1 VVLVHWNANRLVRHD
16 LLGGFQAQRVLGVHD
31 LADLPCRDGFG
42 VNEVAFTACDAD
54 EEYGQVD
61 HSEFQPQALLLKQPN
76 LSREA
81 GECA

>member
-42 VNEVAFTACDAD
+42 EDKVAFTACDAD
-54 EEYGQVD
+54 KEDGQED
-61 HSEFQPQALLLKQPN
+61 HEFQPQALLLKQPN

>member
-1 VVLVHWNANRLVRHD
+1 VVLVHWNANRLVRHN

-42 VNEVAFTACDAD
+42 EDKVAFTAGDAD
-54 EEYGQVD
+54 KEDGQED
-61 HSEFQPQALLLKQPN
+61 HEFQPQALLLKQPN